1 MRQEILLGRHAV
13 PKRVR
18 LPDGTSFVARY
29 KRISR
34 KNLLGNTRITKSR
47 MIRLRNKRK
56 TSVKKKRVRF
66 ILPNT
71 PTQARTRRIR
81 KKPQENAIWERTSK
95 HHSKLKFKWA
105 LKQ

>member
-34 KNLLGNTRITKSR
+34 KNL
-47 MIRLRNKRK
+47 NK
-56 TSVKKKRVRF
+56 
-66 ILPNT
+66 
-71 PTQARTRRIR
+71 
-81 KKPQENAIWERTSK
+81 K
-95 HHSKLKFKWA
+95 HKNNKIKNDQTE
-105 LKQ
+105 K